1 MESNTLIRKVHMS
14 CPLCN
19 KAHEIE
25 ERKRTTSII
34 LKGEEVTYEERF
46 YFVQTRMRM
55 RTNLKPEQ

>member
-25 ERKRTTSII
+25 EKENYEYYIKRRGS
-34 LKGEEVTYEERF
+34 
-46 YFVQTRMRM
+46 
-55 RTNLKPEQ
+55 NL